1 MSIPM
6 PYSQVQVQSTAQ
18 LIEPALE
25 RVRQAQQGLLYMP
38 VSQRPRRALPAAN
51 PALYA
56 AAIEGGYKPNAYLTD
71 YHDPYGGAVDNV
83 PRMSTATM
91 GAGRHRDQNMQHSMH
106 PHIQLMAAMD
116 HPNPN
121 IFTQCGVPLG

>member
-1 MSIPM
+1 M
-6 PYSQVQVQSTAQ
+6 PYSQVQVQPTAQ

-25 RVRQAQQGLLYMP
+25 KVRKAQIGLLYMP

-71 YHDPYGGAVDNV
+71 YHDPYGGSVDHV
-83 PRMSTATM
+83 AHMSTAAFH
-91 GAGRHRDQNMQHSMH
+91 GGRHNEHNLQHPMH

-116 HPNPN
+116 SPHANL
-121 IFTQCGVPLG
+121 FTQCGVPLG